1 MATIGIIGSG
11 MLGSAL
17 AETLTRAGHSV
28 IIANSRGPQSLADL
42 TAAIGA
48 NAAGGS
54 LEQAASHDIVIYASR
69 WVNREEILG
78 AFPSWGRRIFVDA
91 SNHYLTH
98 APDFIKDDLGGETSS
113 EIMSRLVPG
122 ARVVKAFNSVFSG
135 TLRAGG
141 TVEAGRRVLFMSGDD
156 ADAKATVGS
165 LIADIGFH
173 AMDLGSLRD
182 GGRMQQLGSPIVGMS
197 VDLVQ
202 VG

>member
-1 MATIGIIGSG
+1 MANIGIIGSG

-17 AETLTRAGHSV
+17 AETLARAGHSV

-54 LEQAASHDIVIYASR
+54 LEEAASQDVVIYASR
-69 WVNREEILG
+69 WVNRDEILG
-78 AFPSWGRRIFVDA
+78 ALPSWDGRIFVDA

-98 APDFIKDDLGGETSS
+98 APDFTKDDLGGETSS
-113 EIMSRLVPG
+113 EIISRLVPG
-122 ARVVKAFNSVFSG
+122 ARVVKAFNSVYSG

-141 TVEAGRRVLFMSGDD
+141 TVEAGKRVLFMSGDD

-202 VG
+202 AG